1 MSGERWLGRA
11 SRLGTALLLNA
22 ALVWTG
28 ARADEIRA
36 LLPLFPDPAN
46 ACFTSG
52 VPASGPLGPQTNM
65 TSLIIRPQNPET
77 DGDGSFPPEVRAK
90 LEPERPDAIPLTLI
104 ATYASR
110 EEAEF
115 AGRRWGARFSCE
127 PRDDSDKGYQC
138 GVADWCHDVEFDMHI
153 ESKDRIRIEVRPDAG
168 AIGELGNPCG
178 DNFKRGLLGLSQ
190 SRATYRLNR
199 QPARM
204 CR

>member
-1 MSGERWLGRA
+1 MSDERRLGCA
-11 SRLGTALLLNA
+11 SRLGVILLLNVA
-22 ALVWTG
+22 VVWPGT
-28 ARADEIRA
+28 RADEIGT
-36 LLPLFPDPAN
+36 LLPLFPNPAN
-46 ACFTSG
+46 ACFTTSI
-52 VPASGPLGPQTNM
+52 PASDPPGPQTNM
-65 TSLIIRPQNPET
+65 TSLIIRPQNPDT
-77 DGDGSFPPEVRAK
+77 DGDGSFPPEVRAR

-153 ESKDRIRIEVRPDAG
+153 ESKDRIRIEVGPDAG
-168 AIGELGNPCG
+168 SIGELGNPCG
-178 DNFKRGLLGLSQ
+178 DNLKLGLLGLSQ
-190 SRATYRLNR
+190 SRATYQLNR